1 MTRLAAATRLLAVA
15 AIALCAPAW
24 AASQTPSPSPAP
36 GEIRSERPPVIA
48 PSTKPGPIVVSRP
61 RAIGI
66 DSADAGRWKGVRASK
81 TAAGQADVRL
91 PDGASLHLR
100 PGDVV
105 GPDTV
110 ERIEA
115 GRIVLARRAPES
127 GAAGPKL
134 ATVVVSFDDSGLGHT
149 RVYWLQD
156 SKAIAPPTVK

>member
-1 MTRLAAATRLLAVA
+1 MTRLPAATRLIAVT

-36 GEIRSERPPVIA
+36 GEIKTGRPPFIP
-48 PSTKPGPIVVSRP
+48 PSTKPGPIAVSRP
-61 RAIGI
+61 SAIGT
-66 DSADAGRWKGVRASK
+66 DSADAGRWKGARASK

-91 PDGASLHLR
+91 SDGASLHLR

-115 GRIVLARRAPES
+115 GRIVLARRAADS
-127 GAAGPKL
+127 GNAGPKL

-156 SKAIAPPTVK
+156 SKAIAPPIVK